1 MTSFHNW
8 LRASTN
14 SSVFSREGVCHSLI
28 TSGMEGLK
36 IEGDVCCTQC
46 GAPSGKSV
54 ILGYK
59 NKIGLIVYDTEINFF
74 KMNSLP
80 LTLSD
85 RTF

>member
-1 MTSFHNW
+1 
-8 LRASTN
+8 
-14 SSVFSREGVCHSLI
+14 
-28 TSGMEGLK
+28 MEGLK
-36 IEGDVCCTQC
+36 IEGDACCTQC

-59 NKIGLIVYDTEINFF
+59 NKIGLTVQSIFF

-85 RTF
+85 RTFQYFIFNPLCYVMLL